1 MRRFWFFDLDGTLA
15 DTDRDIR
22 EAWKAAL
29 RDLGLDCP
37 RFDEVFVA
45 GPPIDEMTRRL
56 FPDRFTP
63 ALADDVRRLFALHY
77 DNDGFPNTFEY
88 PGVLA
93 EVRAV
98 AAAGA
103 TAAIVTNKRHAG
115 ATAMARRFGWNGVF
129 AGGVWSG
136 DMFPGRKLAKPELL
150 AVVMQRLGAA
160 PRESVMVGDTAS
172 DFEAARANGVFSV
185 GVEWGYGRPD
195 ELAEADVTVS
205 APGELRA
212 AVR

>member
-1 MRRFWFFDLDGTLA
+1 MRKFWFFDLDGTLA

-63 ALADDVRRLFALHY
+63 KLADDVRRLFARHY

-88 PGVLA
+88 PGVVA
-93 EVRAV
+93 EVRAL
-98 AAAGA
+98 ADAGA

-136 DMFPGRKLAKPELL
+136 DMFPGRKLAKTELL
-150 AVVMQRLGAA
+150 AEVMRRLGAA
-160 PRESVMVGDTAS
+160 PGESVMVGDTAS

-195 ELAEADVTVS
+195 ELAAADVTVS